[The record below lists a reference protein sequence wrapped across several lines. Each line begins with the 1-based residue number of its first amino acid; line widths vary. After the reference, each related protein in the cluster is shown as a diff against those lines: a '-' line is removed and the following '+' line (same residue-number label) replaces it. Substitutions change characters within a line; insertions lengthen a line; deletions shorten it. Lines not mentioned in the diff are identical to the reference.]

1 MKKSKK
7 IIVSALLAV
16 ALAGAFGLGFLTK
29 TFSMSADSRAAVNL
43 IEKYK
48 KYYLFEEDG
57 VIDKISDALLDD
69 YSGYQSKET
78 YKSVQDA
85 AKGSSAGIG
94 IQINRETLEIARVL
108 GNSPAE
114 KAGVKEG
121 GIVVRYDVGAGEK
134 QSFSSLEFLADL
146 DGVKSDENISLT
158 LNYGGTQASYNLKKS
173 NYTRT
178 YVKFGDDSGYYSF
191 LSDGDEISVAKI
203 SDEPFLTDSSAF
215 YIRYDS
221 FSGTKSGI
229 DGSVGQLKIALDK
242 MKERGKTHLVFD
254 LRGNG
259 GGYMSILTEVAALLT
274 PTSESKFLIG
284 YAENKYGNRS
294 EFYGKNPTFYSY
306 GIEKFSVLGDS
317 GTASASEALI
327 GALLDYADK
336 NSYGGLSVYV
346 EGFGGVY
353 KTYGKGIM
361 QSTFKNTDGSAV
373 KLTTDKLYFPLSD
386 ISIHG
391 VGITEQTSPRVKTA
405 EAGAALIA
413 ALK

>member
-7 IIVSALLAV
+7 IIVSVLSAV

-29 TFSMSADSRAAVNL
+29 TFSMSADSRAAVDL

-48 KYYLFEEDG
+48 KYYLFEESG

-78 YKSVQDA
+78 YENVQDA
-85 AKGSSAGIG
+85 AKGSAAGIG
-94 IQINRETLEIARVL
+94 VQINRESLEITRVL

-114 KAGVKEG
+114 KAGLKEG
-121 GIVVRYDVGAGEK
+121 GVIVRYNAGAGEK
-134 QSFSSLEFLADL
+134 QVASAEELLADL
-146 DGVKSDENISLT
+146 DGVNSGESVSLT
-158 LNYGGTQASYNLKKS
+158 LSYGGAEAEYTMQKS

-191 LSDGDEISVAKI
+191 LSDGDKISVAKL
-203 SDEPFLTDSSAF
+203 SDEPYLTDASAF

-229 DGSVGQLKIALDK
+229 DGSVGQLKIALEK
-242 MKERGKTHLVFD
+242 MKEKGKTHLVLD

-259 GGYMSILTEVAALLT
+259 GGYMSVLTEVASLLT
-274 PTSESKFLIG
+274 PASDSKFLIG

-294 EFYGKNPTFYSY
+294 EFYGKNSSFYSY

-336 NSYGGLSVYV
+336 SNYGGLTVYV
-346 EGFGGVY
+346 EGSGGVY
-353 KTYGKGIM
+353 RTYGKGIM
-361 QSTFKNTDGSAV
+361 QSTFKNADGSAV
-373 KLTTDKLYFPLSD
+373 KLTTDKLYFPVSG

-405 EAGAALIA
+405 ETGTALAAALG
-413 ALK
+413 